1 MAANRQ
7 DAWTADEDLLLAEV
21 TLQHIREGGTQLAA
35 FEKAAE
41 RLGRTAAACG
51 FRWNST
57 IRKEYE
63 EAISMAKGVRKKAL
77 PPDSQQKSITFDEVF
92 RFLKGLQESRRK
104 NSEELSQLKKRV
116 EDLEQENGRLRE
128 ERMKLQEMNRL
139 LHDEKHRLVEEIG
152 RFQERNGQLLAEVEN
167 LQGELE
173 RILSLEEGYKV
184 LLEMME
190 RAKRKTS
197 HQRGEGSY

>member
-21 TLQHIREGGTQLAA
+21 TLRHIREGGTQLAA
-35 FEKAAE
+35 FEEVAE

-63 EAISMAKGVRKKAL
+63 EAISIAKGVRKKRGKRSKGEAGTYISEESHPPSLHFPVVIDASGSYL
-77 PPDSQQKSITFDEVF
+77 PPDSEQKSITFEEVF
-92 RFLKGLQESRRK
+92 RFLIGLQESRRK
-104 NSEELSQLKKRV
+104 SLEELFQLKKRV
-116 EDLEQENGRLRE
+116 EDLEQENG
-128 ERMKLQEMNRL
+128 
-139 LHDEKHRLVEEIG
+139 
-152 RFQERNGQLLAEVEN
+152 QLLAENEK
-167 LQGELE
+167 LQRELE
-173 RILSLEEGYKV
+173 RTLSLEEDYKA

-197 HQRGEGSY
+197 HQKEEGSY